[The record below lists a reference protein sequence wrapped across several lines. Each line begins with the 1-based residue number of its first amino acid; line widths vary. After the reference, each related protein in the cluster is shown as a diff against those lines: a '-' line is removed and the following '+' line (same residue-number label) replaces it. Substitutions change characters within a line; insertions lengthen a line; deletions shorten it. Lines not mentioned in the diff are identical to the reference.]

1 MLKLV
6 VHSRAG
12 PEECVMPRV
21 TILKGKDAE
30 NLIPE
35 DVVKGLAHQIP
46 SSGD

>member
-12 PEECVMPRV
+12 PEERVMPRV

-35 DVVKGLAHQIP
+35 DAVNGLAHQIP